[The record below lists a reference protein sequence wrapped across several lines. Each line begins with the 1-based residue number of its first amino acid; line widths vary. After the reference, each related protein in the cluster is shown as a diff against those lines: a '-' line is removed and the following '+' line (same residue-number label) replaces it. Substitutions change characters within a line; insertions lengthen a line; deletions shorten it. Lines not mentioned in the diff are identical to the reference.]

1 MTAVGIIAEYN
12 PFHSGHEFLLNQARL
27 VAQGDPIIV
36 LMSGNY
42 VQRGAMA
49 VMSKWARAQA
59 ALRSGADLVFEFPFA
74 NCVQPADRFAAAGV
88 KILAGLGAQA
98 LFFGTE
104 NANLNFNS
112 IAQKIVAIPKQSLN
126 FKDYT
131 QTYSTQYNQ
140 VLARELGYEVNQ
152 PNEILGIAYAVANV
166 KNKLGLSLYPV
177 QRVGSD
183 HNALVARTNAV
194 ASASAIRQQLH
205 TEPDWGRMR
214 AWLPKA
220 EWLALKQQGHY
231 PSWTELF
238 PFLKY
243 RLESAQ
249 LPELHAIYQISEGL
263 DHKFKAEIHEAQTFS
278 EFLQRVK
285 SKRYTY
291 SRLRRLSLYALL
303 NVTTQEMLAAAQ
315 KPQVELLGFSQRG
328 REHLKVLRKKGTV
341 PIVSKVDKQTAKAP
355 SLALQVRVDRLFE
368 QLNGQDQNFGRRPYE
383 VE

>member
-12 PFHSGHEFLLNQARL
+12 PFHSGHEYLLNQARL

-42 VQRGAMA
+42 VQRGAIA
-49 VMSKWARAQA
+49 VMDKWERAKA
-59 ALRSGADLVFEFPFA
+59 AMRSGADLVFEFPFA
-74 NCVQPADRFAAAGV
+74 NCVQPADRFAADGV
-88 KILAGLGAQA
+88 QILAGLGAQA

-104 NANLNFNS
+104 NVNLNFNS
-112 IAQKIVAIPKQSLN
+112 IAQKVVAIPKQSLN

-166 KNKLGLSLYPV
+166 KNKLGLTLHPV

-194 ASASAIRQQLH
+194 ASATAIRKQLH
-205 TEPDWGRMR
+205 DRPDWGKLK

-220 EWLALKQQGHY
+220 EWLALQKQKCY
-231 PSWTELF
+231 PSWAQLF

-249 LPELHAIYQISEGL
+249 LEELHNIYQMSEGL
-263 DHKFKAEIHEAQTFS
+263 DCKFKEEIHESNNFL

-303 NVTTQEMLAAAQ
+303 NVTSEEMLKAEA
-315 KPQVELLGFSQRG
+315 KPQVELLGFSERG
-328 REHLKVLRKKGTV
+328 RKHLKWLRKNGSV
-341 PIVSKVDKQTAKAP
+341 PIISKVDKQTAKLP

>member
-1 MTAVGIIAEYN
+1 MTTVGIIAEYN
-12 PFHSGHEFLLNQARL
+12 PFHSGHEYLLNQARL

-36 LMSGNY
+36 VMSGNY

-49 VMSKWARAQA
+49 VMDKWERAKA

-74 NCVQPADRFAAAGV
+74 NCVQPADRFAEDGM
-88 KILAGLGAQA
+88 KILAALGAKA
-98 LFFGTE
+98 LFFGAE

-112 IAQKIVAIPKQSLN
+112 IAEKIVAIPKQSLD

-166 KNKLGLSLYPV
+166 KNKLGLSLHPV

-183 HNALVARTNAV
+183 HNALVARTNAA
-194 ASASAIRQQLH
+194 ASATAIRHELQNQ
-205 TEPDWGRMR
+205 PDWEKMK

-220 EWLALKQQGHY
+220 EWLALQHQSCY
-231 PSWTELF
+231 PSWEQLF
-238 PFLKY
+238 PLLKY
-243 RLESAQ
+243 RIESAQ
-249 LPELHAIYQISEGL
+249 RSELAAIYQMSEGL
-263 DHKFKAEIHEAQTFS
+263 DYKFKEEIHEAHTFT

-291 SRLRRLSLYALL
+291 SRLRRLSLYTLL
-303 NVTTQEMLAAAQ
+303 NVTASEMQAAEQA
-315 KPQVELLGFSQRG
+315 PQVELLGFSKIG
-328 REHLKVLRKKGTV
+328 RQQLKALRKDS
-341 PIVSKVDKQTAKAP
+341 PLAIVSKVDKKLAKEP
-355 SLALQVRVDRLFE
+355 SLGLQVRVDRLFE
-368 QLNGQDQNFGRRPYE
+368 QVIGQDQNFGRRPYE